1 MTFLSKLMNIGS
13 LDVQYTEEYFE
24 FLTDE
29 DQNNIVDYLR
39 TYFHTDQLNTDVI
52 IEVIFNRINEL
63 VFTAIKVHFEF
74 TKGNEKIVEICQKR
88 IDEFT
93 PYLNCIDSHFNNE
106 LDDVNIRGRRFTEVV
121 TNVLEALKEI
131 VHNDLT

>member
-39 TYFHTDQLNTDVI
+39 TYFHTDQLNTNVI